1 MEEPEASGTTRP
13 RRLPH
18 AFFGVGSLLAFSN
31 PTTVRET
38 GGEEREPN
46 SIERAVV
53 LKRENQ
59 AAGRKPPE

>member
-1 MEEPEASGTTRP
+1 
-13 RRLPH
+13 
-18 AFFGVGSLLAFSN
+18 LLAFSN

-59 AAGRKPPE
+59 AAGRNPNEVTDSQALARMVGRFAVLLRR